1 MWVCHL
7 VEATLVLEVALEG
20 VSIEGIRTGGGNQ
33 ANVSFDIRSLFVKQ
47 LTHET
52 SLILAVDF
60 RGGE

>member
-20 VSIEGIRTGGGNQ
+20 VSIEGIRAGGGNQ

-52 SLILAVDF
+52 SLI
-60 RGGE
+60 